1 MNLHLERAA
10 AVRRLVDET
19 RRIEREGITRGTLD
33 RIGGLL
39 AALAARAELFPQEE
53 FPLDTDG
60 GIYRLSEDPDH
71 RFALYA
77 SAGGAGKKVP
87 PHNHTTW
94 AIIAGVHGEERNV
107 VYERL
112 DNGARPDFV
121 QLREAPAKE
130 KTLRRGDVIGYLP
143 DDFHHIETPPARPGS
158 GSGDALH
165 LHFYG
170 LSLEHL
176 PDRVTVDLATGK
188 ARRFM
193 ARAKILTPLI
203 DVVQVK
209 AMLAS
214 GEVFAFLDVR
224 EEGEFATQGHPLFAT
239 PLPLSRLEP
248 RALALLPDPNI
259 RIVLIDSGEEAIDPQ
274 WAGRANRAAAVL
286 SRLGYT
292 DIMMVR
298 AGLRAWREAG
308 YEIFTGVNVPS
319 KAFGEVVEHEN
330 DTPRIEAADLQKLVD
345 AGTDLVILDSRPMPE
360 FNNMSI
366 PGGIDCPG
374 AELVYRVKD
383 FAPRPETLVVVNCA
397 GRTRSIIGAQSLINA
412 GLPNKVI
419 ALKNGTMG
427 WHLAGLQVAH
437 GETKSFGPQG
447 PEAARFAQAAAAD
460 IARRMNI
467 GRIDKAGLD
476 RLAAAGR
483 PLYRL
488 DVRDPSEYAQGH
500 LEGFRHAAGGQLVQA
515 TDQYVGARNATI
527 VLHDNDG
534 VRATMTAH
542 WLKQMGW
549 PDVHVLDHQ
558 PAPGDLTTAAEP
570 RYPTGFAVPTPAA
583 VTAREL
589 NQTLNQ
595 TPEQLLVIDLDTS
608 LRYRDG
614 HVPGA
619 WFAVR
624 AGLSRTI
631 PELLA
636 RQKGASRIV
645 LVSPDGETAALATA
659 EAEAAA
665 NGLPVAILSGGMQ
678 AWRKDGLP
686 VETGHTRMADPP
698 TDVWYRP
705 YDFSDTREKVEEA
718 MRQYLEWEVDLV
730 PQVVRDGD
738 ARFSVLKT

>member
-1 MNLHLERAA
+1 MNLHRERAA
-10 AVRRLVDET
+10 AVRQLVDQA
-19 RRIEREGITRGTLD
+19 RNLERGGVTTATLEKV
-33 RIGGLL
+33 GGLL
-39 AALAARAELFPQEE
+39 SALASRAELFPPEE
-53 FPLDTDG
+53 FPLGADG

-94 AIIAGVHGEERNV
+94 AIIAGVHGAERNV
-107 VYERL
+107 VYDRL
-112 DNGARPDFV
+112 DNGARDGVV

-143 DDFHHIETPPARPGS
+143 DDFHHIETPA

-176 PDRVTVDLATGK
+176 PDRVSVDMATGAAK
-188 ARRFM
+188 RFM
-193 ARAKILTPLI
+193 AKAKILTPL
-203 DVVQVK
+203 VSVQQVK
-209 AMLAS
+209 TMLKS
-214 GEVFAFLDVR
+214 GEVFAFFDVR
-224 EEGEFATQGHPLFAT
+224 EEGEFSLQGHPLFAT

-248 RALALLPDPNI
+248 RAFPLLPYPHT
-259 RIVLIDSGEEAIDPQ
+259 RIVLMDSGEEGQ
-274 WAGRANRAAAVL
+274 WGSRANRAAAKL
-286 SRLGYT
+286 SELGYT
-292 DIMMVR
+292 DLAVMTG
-298 AGLRAWREAG
+298 GLKAWREAG
-308 YEIFTGVNVPS
+308 YEVFTGVNVPS

-330 DTPRIEAADLQKLVD
+330 DTPRIDAAELQTLID
-345 AGTDLVILDSRPMPE
+345 AKTDLVILDSRPMPE

-383 FAPRPETLVVVNCA
+383 LAPDPKTLVVVNCA

-427 WHLAGLQVAH
+427 WHLAGLTVAR
-437 GETKSFGPQG
+437 GETRSFGAQSPA
-447 PEAARFAQAAAAD
+447 AARFAQTAAAD
-460 IARRMNI
+460 IASKMKVKK
-467 GRIDKAGLD
+467 IDKAGL
-476 RLAAAGR
+476 AALEAKGG
-483 PLYRL
+483 PLHKL
-488 DVRDPSEYAQGH
+488 DVRDPAEYATGH
-500 LEGFRHAAGGQLVQA
+500 LPGFRHAAGGQLVQA

-542 WLKQMGW
+542 WLMQMDW
-549 PDVHVLDHQ
+549 RETYVLDHKS
-558 PAPGDLTTAAEP
+558 AAGELTTEPESRFPVGFTPPKAAS
-570 RYPTGFAVPTPAA
+570 
-583 VTAREL
+583 VTTAEL
-589 NQTLNQ
+589 AKSLGQTL
-595 TPEQLLVIDLDTS
+595 VVDLDTS

-624 AGLSRTI
+624 SNLAKTV
-631 PELLA
+631 PEMLA
-636 RQKGASRIV
+636 KQKGVSRIV
-645 LVSPDGETAALATA
+645 LVSPDGEIAALAVR
-659 EAEAAA
+659 EAEAAS
-665 NGLPVAILSGGMQ
+665 NGVPALILDGGMK
-678 AWRKDGLP
+678 AWHDAKLEI
-686 VETGHTRMADPP
+686 ETGHIRMADPP

-705 YDFSDTREKVEEA
+705 YDFKENIEAA

-730 PQVVRDGD
+730 PQVTRDGD
-738 ARFSVLKT
+738 ARFSVLKLSSSGSSSR